1 MPQTIIFDCC
11 HSSSGTRKD
20 RIHPARLS
28 RAVDVPCNIPVDID
42 QEIWH
47 GSDNYR
53 GMTTAPGFLQSGLT
67 SHVLLAAC
75 GAKECAMEEMGRGA
89 FTKALLEVL
98 TTIGADKITYSDLLG
113 RIHALP
119 E

>member
-1 MPQTIIFDCC
+1 
-11 HSSSGTRKD
+11 
-20 RIHPARLS
+20 
-28 RAVDVPCNIPVDID
+28 
-42 QEIWH
+42 
-47 GSDNYR
+47 
-53 GMTTAPGFLQSGLT
+53 
-67 SHVLLAAC
+67 
-75 GAKECAMEEMGRGA
+75 MEEMGRGA